1 MVCKQGWERKRTY
14 VDKRA
19 EKTENRR
26 ERKTGKKEKRET
38 RNKTA
43 ENIET

>member
-1 MVCKQGWERKRTY
+1 MFCKQGWERKRTY
-14 VDKRA
+14 VDKRE

-26 ERKTGKKEKRET
+26 ERETGKKEKRET